1 MGTFPILLTKPKLLL
16 IGGGQI
22 ALQKA
27 QALSRNQINFNIIA
41 SAFCHEIQAL
51 DIPMTH
57 RPVCAEDFA
66 GVNIV
71 IDATGNPDVAKL
83 VLQEKKKS
91 YFLFNCVSQPELGD
105 VYFPA
110 ILNVND
116 LKISVSTDGA
126 SPTISRIVRDKIAA
140 FIPKQIPNLLAEK
153 RVERQLGTLDIK
165 TTQEQCLKLFST
177 VYLIGCGPG
186 DVDLMTI
193 KAYKTLQ
200 QMDVVFYDHLLTPEI
215 LALIPETT
223 QKISVGK
230 KKGCHLYRQE
240 QINELLFEHA
250 KRGLKIARLKCGDP
264 YIFGRGAEEAEYLIK
279 KGIKVEMISGISSAL
294 AGPACAGIPPTARNY
309 ATNMSIVSAHLAG
322 CKINTD
328 WLPLLKIPHHTIIV
342 LMGLS
347 FATQISE
354 LSLASGV
361 NPQLPVAI
369 ISNASRADQDV
380 RITDMQNLPTAAVGA
395 QRPAILVIGDV
406 VRLHEI
412 LSFASRADEGLS
424 SSISEAGRLQELAV
438 S

>member
-1 MGTFPILLTKPKLLL
+1 MGTFPVLLTKPKLLL

-22 ALQKA
+22 ALHKA
-27 QALSRNQINFNIIA
+27 QVLSRNKINFSIIA
-41 SAFCHEIQAL
+41 SSLCHELQTL
-51 DIPMTH
+51 NIPWKQK
-57 RPVCAEDFA
+57 PVSAEDLTEA
-66 GVNIV
+66 NIV
-71 IDATGNPDVAKL
+71 VDATGNPEVAKL
-83 VLQEKKKS
+83 LLQEKKRS

-110 ILNVND
+110 ILNLHD

-140 FIPKQIPNLLAEK
+140 FIPKEIPSLLAEK
-153 RVERQLGTLDIK
+153 RVERKTGSLDIK

-186 DVDLMTI
+186 DADLLTI

-223 QKISVGK
+223 KKISVGK
-230 KKGCHLYRQE
+230 KKGCHLFRQE
-240 QINELLFEHA
+240 QINELLLEYA
-250 KRGLKIARLKCGDP
+250 KRGLKIARLKSGDP
-264 YIFGRGAEEAEYLIK
+264 YIFGRGAEEAEYLIE
-279 KGIKVEMISGISSAL
+279 KGIKVETISGISSAL

-328 WLPLLKIPHHTIIV
+328 WLPLLKIPQHTTIV

-347 FATQISE
+347 FAAQISK
-354 LSLASGV
+354 LSLDSGV
-361 NPQLPVAI
+361 NPQMPVAI
-369 ISNASRADQDV
+369 ISNASRADQEV
-380 RITDMQNLPTAAVGA
+380 RITDIQNLPTAAVGA

-412 LSFASRADEGLS
+412 LSFTHRGDKGLFNSSREADNHLNLP
-424 SSISEAGRLQELAV
+424 AL
-438 S
+438 